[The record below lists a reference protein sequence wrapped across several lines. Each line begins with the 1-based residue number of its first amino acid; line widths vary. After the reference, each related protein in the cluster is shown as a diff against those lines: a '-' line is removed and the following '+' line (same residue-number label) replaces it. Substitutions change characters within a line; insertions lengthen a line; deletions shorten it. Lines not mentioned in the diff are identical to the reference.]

1 MSDTRDAFNSASWT
15 NITNVLRTI
24 ITPKYLQNIVPSYFS
39 DRVLCYDTSDG
50 PKQYNVTSAVPQGS
64 VLGPL
69 LWNIMYDGILR
80 IRKPKGVTI
89 IGYADDSAITEVAKT
104 IDEVRVK
111 AEETISTV
119 KSWPRTAGLCLADH
133 KTESVLLSSREKV
146 ETLEIRTGSHL
157 IRSNS
162 Y

>member
-1 MSDTRDAFNSASWT
+1 M
-15 NITNVLRTI
+15 
-24 ITPKYLQNIVPSYFS
+24 
-39 DRVLCYDTSDG
+39 
-50 PKQYNVTSAVPQGS
+50 

-119 KSWPRTAGLCLADH
+119 KNWLR
-133 KTESVLLSSREKV
+133 
-146 ETLEIRTGSHL
+146 IRQ
-157 IRSNS
+157 IP
-162 Y
+162 YC